1 MSPGRGRARRAGG
14 AVAVAVLALAIT
26 WCLGGAAA
34 AACPGAYAAQLR
46 NVATQIDAGLPA
58 AGAAR
63 DLRVIA
69 AGAGASAALT
79 PLIAELEGGDTAGVA
94 AQLRS
99 YAAAVRPAS
108 GSGCGTALGAAARR
122 DLAGV
127 YREPALSG
135 LDQPRSPSWA
145 QQLLDAVAGALSR
158 ALRAIGPVPAG
169 VVAALVLG
177 GVGAFVVWR
186 LRQVAAERSGARA
199 SAPAVAVRTDPDAEW
214 ACALAAADARDFR
227 EAVRRAYRS
236 ALLSLATRRRLAVR
250 SEWTTTELL
259 AHARGDPEL
268 LAPLAPASAV
278 FDLAWYS
285 PLPVGEAEW
294 QAARAQCQ
302 AIRALPRP
310 PAGVA

>member
-1 MSPGRGRARRAGG
+1 MSRGRSVARRAGRAAG
-14 AVAVAVLALAIT
+14 VAVLALAIT
-26 WCLGGAAA
+26 WCLGSVSA

-46 NVATQIDAGLPA
+46 DVATRIDAGLPA
-58 AGAAR
+58 PAAAQQ
-63 DLRVIA
+63 LRAIA
-69 AGAGASAALT
+69 TDAGASAALT
-79 PLIAELEGGDTAGVA
+79 PLVAELEGGGTAGVA

-99 YAAAVRPAS
+99 YAAAVRPVS

-127 YREPALSG
+127 YREPALAG

-145 QQLLDAVAGALSR
+145 QRLLDAVAGALSR

-169 VVAALVLG
+169 VIAALVLG
-177 GVGAFVVWR
+177 GVAALLGWR
-186 LRQVAAERSGARA
+186 LRQVAAERSRTRTSRRDVPS
-199 SAPAVAVRTDPDAEW
+199 SADPDTEW
-214 ACALAAADARDFR
+214 ARALAAADARDFR

-236 ALLSLATRRRLAVR
+236 ALLSLAARRRLVMR
-250 SEWTTTELL
+250 PEWTTTELL
-259 AHARGDPEL
+259 AQARGDPEL

-278 FDLAWYS
+278 FDRAWYS

-310 PAGVA
+310 PASVA